1 MTMNPNKWQTWINCL
16 LTPRREYLSTFI
28 LLLLV
33 CHILITHITYVLMTC
48 VYLIL
53 ITHLNHQVINFVENS
68 SATPWRATKLGL
80 ISNQSTLRSGNR
92 WTPYQS
98 GWSSCGE
105 CIHRIWKH
113 DLTRQKK
120 QLPSSVI
127 HPLISWETGGLHFV
141 WSASGISAAIGI
153 AVKLAFN
160 PPSKESFKRSSHGKI
175 GPL

>member
-1 MTMNPNKWQTWINCL
+1 MQI
-16 LTPRREYLSTFI
+16 
-28 LLLLV
+28 
-33 CHILITHITYVLMTC
+33 
-48 VYLIL
+48 YLIYFLQGHYFLDLQYLYKMVAQNKLRTHDVNCVIFWIEFLYEVWSSSLWKRHMPCSDRKQLNSVNEFNL
-53 ITHLNHQVINFVENS
+53 IPDSKFFTHLNHQVINFVENS

-120 QLPSSVI
+120 QLPSTHEDVY
-127 HPLISWETGGLHFV
+127 HTM
-141 WSASGISAAIGI
+141 A
-153 AVKLAFN
+153 
-160 PPSKESFKRSSHGKI
+160 
-175 GPL
+175 